1 MSLNI
6 DKVWKV
12 EEDHEILVPSNEIDA
27 NDIVHVQMGNMIPF
41 DGVVVD
47 GEAMVNQAS
56 LTGESTPVRKIPD
69 GYVYAG
75 TVVEEG
81 DLKVCVKEV
90 NGSSKFD
97 KIVTMIEES
106 EN

>member
-1 MSLNI
+1 MQ
-6 DKVWKV
+6 
-12 EEDHEILVPSNEIDA
+12 E
-27 NDIVHVQMGNMIPF
+27 
-41 DGVVVD
+41 
-47 GEAMVNQAS
+47 
-56 LTGESTPVRKIPD
+56 
-69 GYVYAG
+69 

-106 EN
+106 AKIKIFFRK

>member
-27 NDIVHVQMGNMIPF
+27 NDIVHIQMGNMIPF

-56 LTGESTPVRKIPD
+56 LTGESTPVRKILTD
-69 GYVYAG
+69 TYMQ
-75 TVVEEG
+75 ELS
-81 DLKVCVKEV
+81 LKR
-90 NGSSKFD
+90 
-97 KIVTMIEES
+97 VT
-106 EN
+106 

>member
-27 NDIVHVQMGNMIPF
+27 NDIVIQMGNMIPF
-41 DGVVVD
+41 DGVVVE

-56 LTGESTPVRKIPD
+56 LTGESSPVRKSV

-75 TVVEEG
+75 TVIEEG
-81 DLKVCVKEV
+81 D
-90 NGSSKFD
+90 
-97 KIVTMIEES
+97 
-106 EN
+106 

>member
-27 NDIVHVQMGNMIPF
+27 NDIVHIQMGNMIPF
-41 DGVVVD
+41 DGVIVE

-56 LTGESTPVRKIPD
+56 LTGESIPV
-69 GYVYAG
+69 V
-75 TVVEEG
+75 
-81 DLKVCVKEV
+81 
-90 NGSSKFD
+90 
-97 KIVTMIEES
+97 
-106 EN
+106 